1 MISGNE
7 RLELAKQLQIEYW
20 GWFVGS
26 SLKNA
31 TPKKIKRFRKKVQR
45 LIAQCEKNNDIV
57 TLATLKKITDKYDES
72 TNHINV

>member
-20 GWFVGS
+20 GWFVGN

-31 TPKKIKRFRKKVQR
+31 TPKKIKNFRKKVRR
-45 LIAQCEKNNDIV
+45 LIASAEKNNDMV
-57 TLATLKKITDKYDES
+57 TLAALKKITDKY
-72 TNHINV
+72 N